1 MSLIMKLQQLQGE
14 SLIQLQNLYHSL
26 QFPME
31 IRYYC
36 AQWIEAQQ
44 WNSIDVENPMS
55 EPTAGQL
62 LQELLD
68 QISQKSEELTGDEMF
83 PIRLKLSETAREFQM
98 RYSNMPL
105 NFVRLIRH
113 VLEAEQKLVDQGGNN
128 SEIDVMPVPDSHRE
142 IKAWF
147 EQLNWLTQDTAK
159 DLNNLQQKQEM
170 INVQYQEM
178 TKIQGRI
185 QMVQQMQ
192 NFQNRQQELTSLQQK
207 KVEYESTLQ
216 MEAQEVLQKRMEL
229 AQKHQ
234 QTFELLGQVQHRV
247 LEDELI
253 RWKRQQQLAGI
264 GGPPE
269 GNLDTLQSWCEELAE
284 IIWQN
289 RQQIKR
295 VELLRQQLP
304 INMHGHDLLPEL
316 DTKITTLL
324 STLVTSTFIIEKQPP
339 QVLKKETRFSAS
351 VRLLVGGKLNVH
363 MTPPQV
369 KATIISESQAKALLK
384 NESANMNET
393 SGDILNNCGVM
404 EYHKDTGVLN
414 VTFRNM
420 SLKRIRRADR
430 RGSEF
435 VTEEKFTVLFQSQF
449 KVSSGE
455 LVFHVR
461 TLSLPVV
468 VIVHGNQESN
478 AMATVLWDNAFAEQ
492 GRIPFVVP
500 DKVLWPAMAKAL
512 NSKFMAANGRS
523 LSSDNLQ
530 YLAAKAFSSQ
540 NIGTDDFTSLQI
552 TWSNFNR
559 DPMVNRTFTFWRWFH
574 GVMELTRKHF
584 RGPWNDGSIMGFVS
598 RQQAQE
604 LLMTKPVGTFL
615 LRFSDS
621 EIGGITIA
629 WVGENERGERQV
641 LNLQPYTGDDF
652 NIRSLAD
659 RIKDLGQLV
668 YLYPDIPK
676 HVAFHTY
683 YSSIEQTAAAKDE
696 GYVPASIKAT
706 IPTIPQDSHV
716 NISDQPFSPPSQNTD
731 EMVQGAADV
740 YREVASVDGTLDET
754 DISQMLEDY
763 DEGAPGLNLDTIL
776 SSIPMGAPNNST

>member
-1 MSLIMKLQQLQGE
+1 
-14 SLIQLQNLYHSL
+14 
-26 QFPME
+26 
-31 IRYYC
+31 
-36 AQWIEAQQ
+36 
-44 WNSIDVENPMS
+44 
-55 EPTAGQL
+55 
-62 LQELLD
+62 
-68 QISQKSEELTGDEMF
+68 
-83 PIRLKLSETAREFQM
+83 
-98 RYSNMPL
+98 
-105 NFVRLIRH
+105 
-113 VLEAEQKLVDQGGNN
+113 
-128 SEIDVMPVPDSHRE
+128 
-142 IKAWF
+142 
-147 EQLNWLTQDTAK
+147 DTAK

-178 TKIQGRI
+178 TRIQGRMTMI
-185 QMVQQMQ
+185 QSMQ
-192 NFQNRQQELTSLQQK
+192 NYQNKQQELTNLQQK
-207 KVEYESTLQ
+207 KVEFESTLQ
-216 MEAQEVLQKRMEL
+216 IEAQEVLQKRMEL

-304 INMHGHDLLPEL
+304 INMHSLDLLPEL
-316 DTKITTLL
+316 DNKITTLL

-468 VIVHGNQESN
+468 VVSHGNQECN
-478 AMATVLWDNAFAEQ
+478 ALATILWDNAFSEA

-523 LSSDNLQ
+523 LSNDNLQ

-540 NIGTDDFTSLQI
+540 SINTDDFTSLQI

-559 DPMVNRTFTFWRWFH
+559 DPMPNRTFTFWRWFH

-598 RQQAQE
+598 RHQAQE

-629 WVGENERGERQV
+629 WVGENDRGERVV

-683 YSSIEQTAAAKDE
+683 YSNIEQTAAAKDE

-706 IPTIPQDSHV
+706 IPTIPGEGIHMTM
-716 NISDQPFSPPSQNTD
+716 SDQPFSPPSQNSD
-731 EMVQGAADV
+731 DLGQGAADV
-740 YREVASVDGTLDET
+740 IREVSSVDNTMDEA
-754 DISQMLEDY
+754 DISQMLDEY
-763 DEGAPGLNLDTIL
+763 DEGPGLNLDSIL
-776 SSIPMGAPNNST
+776 SGIPIANVPSNST

>member
-1 MSLIMKLQQLQGE
+1 MTKGKGKDSIRRPEFLGLLIESGATGMEKERDGRKCQVAERSSASHRTYIANLSLIYLQDNIICFYDHCL
-14 SLIQLQNLYHSL
+14 
-26 QFPME
+26 
-31 IRYYC
+31 
-36 AQWIEAQQ
+36 
-44 WNSIDVENPMS
+44 
-55 EPTAGQL
+55 
-62 LQELLD
+62 
-68 QISQKSEELTGDEMF
+68 
-83 PIRLKLSETAREFQM
+83 
-98 RYSNMPL
+98 
-105 NFVRLIRH
+105 
-113 VLEAEQKLVDQGGNN
+113 
-128 SEIDVMPVPDSHRE
+128 
-142 IKAWF
+142 
-147 EQLNWLTQDTAK
+147 DTAK

-178 TKIQGRI
+178 TRIQGRMTMI
-185 QMVQQMQ
+185 QSMQ
-192 NFQNRQQELTSLQQK
+192 NYQNKQQELTNLQQK
-207 KVEYESTLQ
+207 KVEFESTLQ
-216 MEAQEVLQKRMEL
+216 IEAQEVLQKRMEL

-304 INMHGHDLLPEL
+304 INMHSLDLLPEL
-316 DTKITTLL
+316 DNKITTLL

-523 LSSDNLQ
+523 LSNDNLQ

-540 NIGTDDFTSLQI
+540 SINTDDFTSLQI

-559 DPMVNRTFTFWRWFH
+559 DPMPNRTFTFWRWFH

-598 RQQAQE
+598 RHQAQE

-629 WVGENERGERQV
+629 WVGENDRGERVV

-683 YSSIEQTAAAKDE
+683 YSNIEQTAAAKDE

-706 IPTIPQDSHV
+706 IPTIPGEGIHMTM
-716 NISDQPFSPPSQNTD
+716 SDQPFSPPSQNSD
-731 EMVQGAADV
+731 DLGQGAADV
-740 YREVASVDGTLDET
+740 IREVSRWA
-754 DISQMLEDY
+754 M
-763 DEGAPGLNLDTIL
+763 L
-776 SSIPMGAPNNST
+776 SSPIVKSM

>member
-14 SLIQLQNLYHSL
+14 SLIQLQNLYHSM

-44 WNSIDVENPMS
+44 WSSIDVENPMS
-55 EPTAGQL
+55 EPAAGQL

-68 QISQKSEELTGDEMF
+68 QIGLKAEDLTGDEMF

-98 RYSNMPL
+98 RYSSMPL
-105 NFVRLIRH
+105 NFVRLICH
-113 VLEAEQKLVDQGGNN
+113 VLEAEQKLVDQGG
-128 SEIDVMPVPDSHRE
+128 STDFDEMPVPDSHRE

-147 EQLNWLTQDTAK
+147 DQLNWLTQDTAK

-178 TKIQGRI
+178 TRIQGRMTMI
-185 QMVQQMQ
+185 QSMQ
-192 NFQNRQQELTSLQQK
+192 NYQNKQQELTNLQQK
-207 KVEYESTLQ
+207 KVEFESTLQ
-216 MEAQEVLQKRMEL
+216 IEAQEVLQKRMEL

-304 INMHGHDLLPEL
+304 INMHSLDLLPEL
-316 DTKITTLL
+316 DNKITTLL

-468 VIVHGNQESN
+468 VVSHGNQECN
-478 AMATVLWDNAFAEQ
+478 ALATILWDNAFSEA

-523 LSSDNLQ
+523 LSNDNLQ

-540 NIGTDDFTSLQI
+540 SINTDDFTSLQI

-559 DPMVNRTFTFWRWFH
+559 DPMPNRTFTFWRWFH

-598 RQQAQE
+598 RHQAQE

-629 WVGENERGERQV
+629 WVGENDRGERVV

-683 YSSIEQTAAAKDE
+683 YSNIEQTAAAKDE

-706 IPTIPQDSHV
+706 IPTIPGEGIHMTM
-716 NISDQPFSPPSQNTD
+716 SDQPFSPPSQNSD
-731 EMVQGAADV
+731 DLGQGAADV
-740 YREVASVDGTLDET
+740 IREVSSVDNTMDEA
-754 DISQMLEDY
+754 DISQMLDEY
-763 DEGAPGLNLDTIL
+763 DEGPGLNLDSIL
-776 SSIPMGAPNNST
+776 SGIPIANVPSNST